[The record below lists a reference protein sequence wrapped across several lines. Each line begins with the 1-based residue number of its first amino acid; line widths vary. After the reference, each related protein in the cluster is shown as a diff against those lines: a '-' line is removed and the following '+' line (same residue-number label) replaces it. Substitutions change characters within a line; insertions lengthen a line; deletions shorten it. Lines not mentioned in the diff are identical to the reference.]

1 MAACVVMYITSII
14 ANCIW
19 LSPPPGQPNTDA
31 SWLARSSSTE
41 HMTNKMAIAQGAFG
55 IVSDIYLLLI
65 PVQSIMIL
73 TLPLAKRIGVAMV
86 FSTGLM

>member
-1 MAACVVMYITSII
+1 
-14 ANCIW
+14 
-19 LSPPPGQPNTDA
+19 
-31 SWLARSSSTE
+31 
-41 HMTNKMAIAQGAFG
+41 MTNKMAIAQGAFG